1 MQNRT
6 SDSHLSGFLHL
17 EVCPMPHPPFQLPRG
32 AVLPDFGN
40 GGIFGLARNLAC
52 WLRHEASPPEQS
64 GLRLEG
70 NGPVVLLVIDGL
82 GDAFLQRHGQGSTI
96 LRYRQRRLT
105 SVFPSTTASAV
116 TTLLTGLSPA
126 RHGLTGW
133 FMHDRRFGG
142 VIAPLPL
149 YRRGAGALL
158 SPALTPR
165 LFPYDGMF
173 RRSKVA
179 ATMISPQ
186 DIAWSPFSRRHGR
199 GAELRGY
206 SRPDAFVPAILEAA
220 SQPGSARRFIHA
232 YYPRFDAICHHYGA
246 HSAKAIS
253 EFARIDSFFDQLLKG
268 LAGRGASVIL
278 TADHGFIDAPERRH
292 LRLHQ
297 LPKLKAMLDSPLA
310 GERRVV
316 FCRVRPGAEPDFE
329 ALAREQLRGRAV
341 VQPSARLVE
350 AGFFGPGAV
359 NPRLAERC
367 GTHVLLMEAGWTL
380 SDRMPRER
388 LHRMVGVHGGLS
400 ADEMWV
406 PLVHVQP

>member
-1 MQNRT
+1 M
-6 SDSHLSGFLHL
+6 L
-17 EVCPMPHPPFQLPRG
+17 HPPFQLPRG

-40 GGIFGLARNLAC
+40 GGIFGLARDING
-52 WLRHEASPPEQS
+52 WLRHAAPPPHAS
-64 GLRLEG
+64 GLQLEG
-70 NGPVVLLVIDGL
+70 GGPVILMVIDGL

-149 YRRGAGALL
+149 YRRGAGALQSL
-158 SPALTPR
+158 ALTPR

-173 RRSKVA
+173 QYSKVA

-186 DIAWSPFSRRHGR
+186 DIAWSPFSCRHGR

-206 SRPDAFVPAILEAA
+206 AYPDAFVPAIVEAA
-220 SQPGSARRFIHA
+220 LQPGSARRFIHA
-232 YYPRFDAICHHYGA
+232 YYPRFDAVCHHYGA
-246 HSAKAIS
+246 HSPKAIS
-253 EFARIDSFFDQLLKG
+253 EFARIDRYFDQLLNG
-268 LAGRGASVIL
+268 LSGRGASVIL
-278 TADHGFIDAPERRH
+278 TADHGFIDAPDRRH
-292 LRLHQ
+292 LHLSKT
-297 LPKLKAMLDSPLA
+297 PKLEAMLDSPLF

-316 FCRVRPGAEPDFE
+316 FCRVRQGAESDFE
-329 ALAREQLRGRAV
+329 ALARVQLRGRAV
-341 VQPSARLVE
+341 VQPSGRLID
-350 AGFFGPGAV
+350 AGFFGPGPV

-380 SDRMPRER
+380 TDRMPGER
-388 LHRMVGVHGGLS
+388 LHRMTGVHGGLS